1 MSVVVTDDRPASG
14 SVTAAAPGG
23 AARLAHAMA
32 TLAAAEQRT
41 GVRRARA
48 ARVPAAS
55 ACPTAVPLPASRQPI
70 ADRPAGLHRG
80 GRAAREGLV
89 PVLEPLL
96 EPLLDDVPVPE
107 DSPSASGPVLVPVPG
122 EGTPSPGR
130 SLRREVELPRQ
141 HERHLPVH
149 PDLAGLL
156 PGGVLPAGG
165 VLAVL
170 GSTSLL
176 LGLLGTASKEGAWTA
191 FVGAPALGMLAAA
204 DAGLELDRVALVPE
218 PGPDAPTVVAALLD
232 GVDVVVL
239 GPQVALLD
247 SDRRRLAARA
257 RERGAVLATTSPWPG
272 AHVSLDARGGSWSGV
287 DHGAGWLRR
296 RTLSVLRTGRGAA
309 ARPVELDVEVPVVAA
324 AVPAGLAVPTGAA
337 ARRGGTGS
345 ATTPLAPGGP
355 VPPGVLPA
363 VAAKVPPGVLPE
375 AVAEVP
381 ADGQGARL
389 QVVA

>member
-1 MSVVVTDDRPASG
+1 MSGVVTGGRPASG
-14 SVTAAAPGG
+14 SPAAGPALGG

-48 ARVPAAS
+48 ARVPAS
-55 ACPTAVPLPASRQPI
+55 CTTAVPLPASRQPI
-70 ADRPAGLHRG
+70 AGGPAGQHRG
-80 GRAAREGLV
+80 GSRAAVRGGAAPGRE
-89 PVLEPLL
+89 PVLDPV
-96 EPLLDDVPVPE
+96 LDDDAAPVPPE
-107 DSPSASGPVLVPVPG
+107 HPATVSGPVLVPVSA
-122 EGTPSPGR
+122 EGASSPGR
-130 SLRREVELPRQ
+130 NPRREAEPPRQ

-149 PDLAGLL
+149 PALAGLL

-176 LGLLGTASKEGAWTA
+176 LGLLGAASKEGAWVA

-204 DAGLELDRVALVPE
+204 DAGLELDRVALVRE
-218 PGPDAPTVVAALLD
+218 PGPDAPTVIAALLD

-239 GPQVALLD
+239 GPQVTLLG

-257 RERGAVLATTSPWPG
+257 RERGAVLATTTPWPG

-287 DHGAGWLRR
+287 DQGAGWLRR

-309 ARPVELDVEVPVVAA
+309 ARPVELDVEVPVVAR
-324 AVPAGLAVPTGAA
+324 AVFADVALGRVTAPA
-337 ARRGGTGS
+337 S
-345 ATTPLAPGGP
+345 PLAPGGAEP
-355 VPPGVLPA
+355 GEVPETSSAKAPA
-363 VAAKVPPGVLPE
+363 VASGT
-375 AVAEVP
+375 
-381 ADGQGARL
+381 RL